1 MEQFAW
7 VCGDMP
13 LTLDRFAQLF
23 RLVLGEYDV
32 GTIPVSLDRV
42 TCGNIERA
50 CTENA
55 KYVILLGVND
65 GLIPKTPS
73 STSLL
78 SDMDRDKMD
87 ALGVELKAYG
97 EERLL
102 MEQET
107 LYRALACPTDELL
120 LTYHTIDAG
129 GGETR
134 PSYFVNTVR
143 ELLPDVPFSTHRTE
157 TVRDRLQAERPAVEL
172 ACAYLSGDRTAAVRA
187 AYDYYKDDERVKN
200 AQAQRRGRG
209 PLSSPHTIDGLY
221 GKSLNLTASRVDTFY
236 SCRFA
241 FFMQYG
247 LKAKPRRVAKFDALS
262 TGTFIHYV
270 LEHALDALGK
280 CEGGAAHADQPTVRK
295 ACREAVRQY
304 VAEELGGLENKT
316 ARFQYLFRRLVRAV
330 EQILDN
336 VIEELRV
343 SDFAPIDYELD
354 FSRSGDLP
362 PCSVRTAMCRFHS
375 PARWTAW
382 TATSKTAASIC
393 ALWTIKAEKSHF
405 RCPTSGMDSTCSLS
419 SICTRCSRRVLA
431 AIVPA

>member
-1 MEQFAW
+1 
-7 VCGDMP
+7 MP
-13 LTLDRFAQLF
+13 D
-23 RLVLGEYDV
+23 G
-32 GTIPVSLDRV
+32 
-42 TCGNIERA
+42 RA
-50 CTENA
+50 
-55 KYVILLGVND
+55 
-65 GLIPKTPS
+65 
-73 STSLL
+73 
-78 SDMDRDKMD
+78 
-87 ALGVELKAYG
+87 
-97 EERLL
+97 
-102 MEQET
+102 
-107 LYRALACPTDELL
+107 L

-143 ELLPDVPFSTHRTE
+143 ELLPDMPFPPTGRRPCVTAC
-157 TVRDRLQAERPAVEL
+157 RQERPAVEL

-280 CEGGAAHADQPTVRK
+280 CEGGAANQPTVRK

-304 VAEELGGLENKT
+304 VAEELGAAWRTKP
-316 ARFQYLFRRLVRAV
+316 
-330 EQILDN
+330 
-336 VIEELRV
+336 RV
-343 SDFAPIDYELD
+343 S
-354 FSRSGDLP
+354 
-362 PCSVRTAMCRFHS
+362 
-375 PARWTAW
+375 
-382 TATSKTAASIC
+382 
-393 ALWTIKAEKSHF
+393 
-405 RCPTSGMDSTCSLS
+405 STCSADWCAPWSRS
-419 SICTRCSRRVLA
+419 STT
-431 AIVPA
+431 

>member
-1 MEQFAW
+1 M
-7 VCGDMP
+7 
-13 LTLDRFAQLF
+13 
-23 RLVLGEYDV
+23 
-32 GTIPVSLDRV
+32 
-42 TCGNIERA
+42 
-50 CTENA
+50 
-55 KYVILLGVND
+55 
-65 GLIPKTPS
+65 
-73 STSLL
+73 
-78 SDMDRDKMD
+78 
-87 ALGVELKAYG
+87 
-97 EERLL
+97 
-102 MEQET
+102 
-107 LYRALACPTDELL
+107 
-120 LTYHTIDAG
+120 
-129 GGETR
+129 
-134 PSYFVNTVR
+134 NTVR

-304 VAEELGGLENKT
+304 VAEELGGLENKL
-316 ARFQYLFRRLVRAV
+316 LF
-330 EQILDN
+330 I
-336 VIEELRV
+336 
-343 SDFAPIDYELD
+343 
-354 FSRSGDLP
+354 
-362 PCSVRTAMCRFHS
+362 
-375 PARWTAW
+375 
-382 TATSKTAASIC
+382 TS
-393 ALWTIKAEKSHF
+393 
-405 RCPTSGMDSTCSLS
+405 
-419 SICTRCSRRVLA
+419 
-431 AIVPA
+431 